1 MTREA
6 VVKPV
11 KSCLQNQSVKESFEM
26 CCSGKHVLLSNIL
39 NVRTIYEKLWQ
50 SSSDQSKHKEGAAS
64 SLWLILPGDT
74 QNLQEPLANSYSG

>member
-1 MTREA
+1 MTHKP

-39 NVRTIYEKLWQ
+39 NVHTIYEKLWQ
-50 SSSDQSKHKEGAAS
+50 SSSDQSKHKEGFGAAS
-64 SLWLILPGDT
+64 SL
-74 QNLQEPLANSYSG
+74 

>member
-1 MTREA
+1 MEKVLVNDSRSSCETCK
-6 VVKPV
+6 VLPS
-11 KSCLQNQSVKESFEM
+11 KSKRKESFEM

-64 SLWLILPGDT
+64 SL
-74 QNLQEPLANSYSG
+74 